1 MKNIDETAYH
11 SEKFFVRP
19 ISDEDK
25 ERYREVAKA
34 EYLYGRLYDIDPDAS
49 IKVYWETIME
59 EENDLN
65 YSVFL
70 SSGEFLGR
78 VALQGADRE
87 VPELAIIIV
96 KDYQGQEYGKKVLDE
111 WFPWVKKNLGYKRI
125 DIKIDTSNKQSIRM
139 FEKLGAVIDKE
150 DDIRYCHIDL

>member
-1 MKNIDETAYH
+1 MKNIDEPAYH

-59 EENDLN
+59 E
-65 YSVFL
+65 VM
-70 SSGEFLGR
+70 
-78 VALQGADRE
+78 
-87 VPELAIIIV
+87 LA
-96 KDYQGQEYGKKVLDE
+96 
-111 WFPWVKKNLGYKRI
+111 
-125 DIKIDTSNKQSIRM
+125 SN
-139 FEKLGAVIDKE
+139 
-150 DDIRYCHIDL
+150 